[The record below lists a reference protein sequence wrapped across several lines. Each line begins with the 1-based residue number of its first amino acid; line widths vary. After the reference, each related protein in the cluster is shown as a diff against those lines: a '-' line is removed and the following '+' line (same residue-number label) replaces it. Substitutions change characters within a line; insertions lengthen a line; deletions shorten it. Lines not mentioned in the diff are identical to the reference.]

1 MSKRIYNKINSFLQD
16 EDFKMKDFLEE
27 LHELIVNDGISPSDK
42 TIATRYSLVKNF
54 LRNNYPSDFSE
65 EDLKNVRPN
74 ADVIDRIVSKD
85 KIKKENKTDVKFSEI
100 DINNIL
106 ELGKSSNIFE
116 KFIYLMFI
124 SGRRMAEIKES
135 KYVIKLNRG
144 KANQIKMLLAKKND
158 NHKDTLFIVQL
169 IPDTLNGKQFRT
181 EVNTIRLL
189 TQDISLNDFN
199 KRLNRKIKQLFPSKG
214 WHSHTLRG
222 LSAVWNYETNNP
234 TGLAINGY
242 IMKYLNQDSLDSS
255 LSYSN
260 YKLISEEEV

>member
-1 MSKRIYNKINSFLQD
+1 MSKRIYNKINTFLQD
-16 EDFKMKDFLEE
+16 EDFKMQDFLEE
-27 LHELIVNDGISPSDK
+27 LTDLIVNDGINPSDK

-65 EDLKNVRPN
+65 EDLKSVRPN
-74 ADVIDRIVSKD
+74 SDVIDRIVSKD

-100 DINNIL
+100 DIDNIL
-106 ELGKSSNIFE
+106 ELKNSKNIFE

-124 SGRRMAEIKES
+124 SSRRMSEIKEPL
-135 KYVIKLNRG
+135 YQIKLNRG
-144 KANQIKMLLAKKND
+144 KPNQVKMQLAKKND

-169 IPDTLNGKQFRT
+169 IPDTLSAKNFRSET
-181 EVNTIRLL
+181 NKIRLL
-189 TQDISLNDFN
+189 SEDVSTNDFN

-222 LSAVWNYETNNP
+222 LSAVYMYEKHNP
-234 TGLAINGY
+234 DGLAKNPY
-242 IMKYLNQDSLDSS
+242 IMNHLNQDSLDSS

-260 YKLISEEEV
+260 YKLVPHDEV

>member
-1 MSKRIYNKINSFLQD
+1 MSKRIYNKINSFLQN
-16 EDFKMKDFLEE
+16 EDFKMEDFLHE

-65 EDLKNVRPN
+65 DDLKSVRPSST
-74 ADVIDRIVSKD
+74 VIDRIVSND
-85 KIKKENKTDVKFSEI
+85 KILKESKKDVLFSKI
-100 DINNIL
+100 DIDKIL

-124 SGRRMAEIKES
+124 SSRRMSEIKEA

-144 KANQIKMLLAKKND
+144 KPNQIKMLLAKKNS
-158 NHKDTLFIVQL
+158 NNQDTLFIVE
-169 IPDTLNGKQFRT
+169 IMPNTLSAKNFRSET
-181 EVNTIRLL
+181 NKIRL
-189 TQDISLNDFN
+189 TTEDISTNDFN
-199 KRLNRKIKQLFPSKG
+199 KRLNRKIKQLFPGKN

-222 LSAVWNYETNNP
+222 LSAVYMYETNNKD
-234 TGLAINGY
+234 GLAKNPY
-242 IMKYLNQDSLDSS
+242 IMKQLNQDSLDSS

-260 YKLISEEEV
+260 YKLVPHDEV

>member
-1 MSKRIYNKINSFLQD
+1 MSKRIYNKINTFLQN

-27 LHELIVNDGISPSDK
+27 LMDLIVNDGINPSDK

-54 LRNNYPSDFSE
+54 LRNNYPAEFSE

-74 ADVIDRIVSKD
+74 SDVIDRIVSKD
-85 KIKKENKTDVKFSEI
+85 KIKKENKTDVKFSQI
-100 DINNIL
+100 DIDNIL
-106 ELGKSSNIFE
+106 ELKNSKNIFE

-124 SGRRMAEIKES
+124 SGRRFAEIKEP
-135 KYVIKLNRG
+135 KYQIKLNRG
-144 KANQIKMLLAKKND
+144 KPNQVKMQLAKKND

-169 IPDTLNGKQFRT
+169 IPDTLSAKNFRSET
-181 EVNTIRLL
+181 NKIRLL
-189 TQDISLNDFN
+189 SEDVSTNDFN

-222 LSAVWNYETNNP
+222 LSAVYMYEKHNP
-234 TGLAINGY
+234 DGLAKNPY
-242 IMKYLNQDSLDSS
+242 IMNHLNQDSLDSS

-260 YKLISEEEV
+260 YKLVPHDEV

>member
-27 LHELIVNDGISPSDK
+27 LTDLIVNDGINPSDK

-54 LRNNYPSDFSE
+54 LRNNYPAEFSE

-100 DINNIL
+100 DIDNIL

-124 SGRRMAEIKES
+124 SGRRFAEIKEP
-135 KYVIKLNRG
+135 KYQIKLNRG
-144 KANQIKMLLAKKND
+144 KANQVKMQLAKKND

-169 IPDTLNGKQFRT
+169 IPDTLSAKNFRSET
-181 EVNTIRLL
+181 NKIRLL
-189 TQDISLNDFN
+189 SEDVSTNDFN

-222 LSAVWNYETNNP
+222 LSAVYMYEKHNP
-234 TGLAINGY
+234 DGLAKNPY
-242 IMKYLNQDSLDSS
+242 IMNHLNQDSLDSS

-260 YKLISEEEV
+260 YKLVPHDEV